1 MSGNGDYAQP
11 DLSTQAQVFVKNKV
25 DEGSFINHH
34 KSLSFS

>member
-1 MSGNGDYAQP
+1 MEITLLSG
-11 DLSTQAQVFVKNKV
+11 LSTQAQAFVKNKV